1 MSNQTF
7 KVISRFRDRDK
18 QASWSR
24 GIPGR
29 QDKKRVYTSKEDFDK
44 HSPKIIKRWSV
55 YMDVECY
62 ELIEGKWWEIK
73 EENQHTG

>member
-7 KVISRFRDRDK
+7 KVISRFREK
-18 QASWSR
+18 EHQVSYLR

-29 QDKKRVYTSKEDFDK
+29 QHKKRVYTSKEDFDK
-44 HSPKIIKRWSV
+44 YSPELIDRW
-55 YMDVECY
+55 YPLMDVECY

-73 EENQHTG
+73 KENKHTG